1 MPLEPFAMERLQSMW
16 EHRVDW
22 NVSESGVQPL
32 RLADLLTDAAELDA
46 LLGQELGYTQTNGTE
61 PLRALVAGMYPGAT
75 PEHLVI
81 TNGGSE
87 ANCISLL
94 HLVRPGDEVV
104 LMTPNY
110 MQAPGLTRGLQG
122 RIRPWPLVRDERAG
136 RWRPDLDALPA
147 LLSERTR
154 AILICNPN
162 NPTGARLTA
171 GELDA
176 IGRIASQAGVW
187 VISDEIYRGAERDG
201 RETPSMWG
209 RASHVLITSGLSK
222 AYGLPGL
229 RIGWVAGP
237 PEVVEQLWGVHDY
250 TSIAP
255 GALSDRL
262 ARMALQP
269 QMRTQLLDRT
279 RRILNANYPILRAWI
294 DARSPCATSTA
305 SARPRSPTVSG
316 SNRACSSCRGITSR
330 WTASCGSA
338 SATIRSGWGRASA
351 ASVRCSTRWSR
362 QRMLAEVAL
371 VGFGNVARRFV
382 RLVQEHSDR
391 LAGDHDL
398 TVRIVAIATRR
409 HGTVLAP
416 EGLDGVAAAALV
428 DEGRR
433 LEALAPAGASIAH
446 DSFSAISF
454 LGTRPAALR
463 VVVETTTLQIED
475 GRPARDHVAAAID
488 AGCDVVT
495 ANKGPAA
502 FAYAELADRA
512 RQAGVSFLFE
522 GAVMDGVPIFNLVRE
537 TLPAVRILGFRG
549 IVNSTT
555 NHILTALEE
564 GGAYEPALARMQA
577 DGIAEADPSLDVDG
591 WDAAAKTAALANVW
605 LDARITPY
613 DVDRSGIGPAAA
625 AAARDARARGHAL
638 RLVASAARGAR
649 PSVRLMELPAGD
661 LLAGMRGMSNA
672 LEIETDLLGR
682 IAITQLDGGLTQT
695 AYALL
700 SDLIT
705 IRRRSPHAAPPRRS
719 P

>member
-1 MPLEPFAMERLQSMW
+1 
-16 EHRVDW
+16 
-22 NVSESGVQPL
+22 
-32 RLADLLTDAAELDA
+32 
-46 LLGQELGYTQTNGTE
+46 
-61 PLRALVAGMYPGAT
+61 
-75 PEHLVI
+75 
-81 TNGGSE
+81 
-87 ANCISLL
+87 
-94 HLVRPGDEVV
+94 
-104 LMTPNY
+104 
-110 MQAPGLTRGLQG
+110 
-122 RIRPWPLVRDERAG
+122 
-136 RWRPDLDALPA
+136 
-147 LLSERTR
+147 
-154 AILICNPN
+154 
-162 NPTGARLTA
+162 
-171 GELDA
+171 
-176 IGRIASQAGVW
+176 
-187 VISDEIYRGAERDG
+187 
-201 RETPSMWG
+201 
-209 RASHVLITSGLSK
+209 
-222 AYGLPGL
+222 
-229 RIGWVAGP
+229 
-237 PEVVEQLWGVHDY
+237 
-250 TSIAP
+250 
-255 GALSDRL
+255 
-262 ARMALQP
+262 
-269 QMRTQLLDRT
+269 
-279 RRILNANYPILRAWI
+279 
-294 DARSPCATSTA
+294 
-305 SARPRSPTVSG
+305 
-316 SNRACSSCRGITSR
+316 
-330 WTASCGSA
+330 
-338 SATIRSGWGRASA
+338 
-351 ASVRCSTRWSR
+351 
-362 QRMLAEVAL
+362 MLAEVAL

>member
-75 PEHLVI
+75 PEHLLI

-294 DARSPCATSTA
+294 DARAPLVTHVEPEAGAIAFVRYEHGVGSTA
-305 SARPRSPTVSG
+305 
-316 SNRACSSCRGITSR
+316 
-330 WTASCGSA
+330 
-338 SATIRSGWGRASA
+338 
-351 ASVRCSTRWSR
+351 
-362 QRMLAEVAL
+362 
-371 VGFGNVARRFV
+371 
-382 RLVQEHSDR
+382 
-391 LAGDHDL
+391 
-398 TVRIVAIATRR
+398 
-409 HGTVLAP
+409 
-416 EGLDGVAAAALV
+416 
-428 DEGRR
+428 
-433 LEALAPAGASIAH
+433 
-446 DSFSAISF
+446 
-454 LGTRPAALR
+454 
-463 VVVETTTLQIED
+463 
-475 GRPARDHVAAAID
+475 
-488 AGCDVVT
+488 
-495 ANKGPAA
+495 
-502 FAYAELADRA
+502 LADRL
-512 RQAGVSFLFE
+512 RVEQSVLVVPGDHFE
-522 GAVMDGVPIFNLVRE
+522 MDGFLRIGFGYDPERLGESLRRIGAMLDSMVP
-537 TLPAVRILGFRG
+537 
-549 IVNSTT
+549 
-555 NHILTALEE
+555 
-564 GGAYEPALARMQA
+564 
-577 DGIAEADPSLDVDG
+577 
-591 WDAAAKTAALANVW
+591 AA
-605 LDARITPY
+605 DAR
-613 DVDRSGIGPAAA
+613 
-625 AAARDARARGHAL
+625 
-638 RLVASAARGAR
+638 
-649 PSVRLMELPAGD
+649 
-661 LLAGMRGMSNA
+661 
-672 LEIETDLLGR
+672 
-682 IAITQLDGGLTQT
+682 
-695 AYALL
+695 
-700 SDLIT
+700 
-705 IRRRSPHAAPPRRS
+705 
-719 P
+719 